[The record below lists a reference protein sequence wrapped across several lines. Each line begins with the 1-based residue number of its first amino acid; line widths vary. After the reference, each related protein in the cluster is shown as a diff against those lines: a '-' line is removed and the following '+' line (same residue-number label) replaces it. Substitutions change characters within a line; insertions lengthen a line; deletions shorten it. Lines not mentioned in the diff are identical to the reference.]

1 MIAATTCKKRSR
13 AKKRL
18 ASDLREQREAHCT
31 SYARCELRERGRR
44 DGSCLHPRNDD
55 RRVNAPKKAWS
66 RER

>member
-18 ASDLREQREAHCT
+18 ASDLRKQREARCT
-31 SYARCELRERGRR
+31 SYARRELREGGRR
-44 DGSCLHPRNDD
+44 NGSCLHPRNDD

-66 RER
+66 RE